1 MIAAYQQWAEGYGVV
16 RHCSDSARRVH
27 ELVSS
32 LEEQGRSEVPDMLA
46 AADRLCNMG
55 LWLTLHMI
63 YARRVNLDGRPP
75 GPEDFK
81 SVPAAYAEEAL
92 AMVPVYVGYLLA
104 NALSGKTRGWLSG
117 VAHCGAAIDAIKVL
131 TRNLDEEQLLRY
143 PLTEAGLTQL
153 CCDYSS
159 FAVAPDGRPVAS
171 AGSRLSALTAGNASP
186 GGCPGNADLQ
196 YVHMPLPGQELVA
209 LLSTSAFQS
218 QTSAD
223 WAPQWWRG
231 EDSGLVLPIMLTGR
245 NQAEAARYE
254 EQLSRNGFSPR
265 NVDAHDPAAIA
276 WAIITMAADLQEEH
290 RLVVTGVCGYPVRMP
305 CALASSTDDPG
316 VPPTGN
322 PALDSAVREQLT
334 NELKRLYVAP
344 DLLQL
349 CAGVLMSHKKDQR
362 QPAKDHWLG
371 RLRVDLPM
379 LPMPETLPLN
389 SDFSAMEAID
399 DWFSVLVQNNPFH
412 RFRVADPGGLRNN
425 RLTRT
430 TDILKHRVTRPDETA
445 AESLNGG
452 IITASNEEAVVA
464 AALANKQG
472 VNLVICNEAPAIKM
486 LCPMRQEIMFSRQ
499 LRESGREAVWLS
511 VPVVV
516 TSHTWEN
523 GLDGGGGQHCALP
536 TAWLEEMSD
545 VAPVLFPCDAATTVT
560 TLERLYGQRGSVAVV
575 VVPRLPLPV
584 VTDEN
589 QAWLGADEGL
599 LVLSHDDDASLQLI
613 AVGAYQLQSVQRA
626 AQRLRAN
633 GVACSVVALIEP
645 GRFRMPRDAHEAA
658 YVHSAEKISALIPEV
673 ATRIIVT
680 HTCAEIMTGV
690 LRPLDRGAA
699 NTRFL
704 GYRNHGGALDV
715 FGMQYANQQTWAHIV
730 KAGHDMLVAGNDPA
744 FLSDTEY
751 QAVTGRGD
759 PDVLR

>member
-32 LEEQGRSEVPDMLA
+32 LEAQGRSDVPDMLA

-63 YARRVNLDGRPP
+63 YARRVNLDGRPL

-81 SVPAAYAEEAL
+81 RVPAAYAEEAL

-117 VAHCGAAIDAIKVL
+117 VAHCGAAIDAINVL
-131 TRNLDEEQLLRY
+131 TRNLDDEQLQRY

-159 FAVAPDGRPVAS
+159 FEVAPDGRPAAPV
-171 AGSRLSALTAGNASP
+171 GSRLSAMTAGNASP

-245 NQAEAARYE
+245 NTADAARYE
-254 EQLSRNGFSPR
+254 EQLDLTGFR
-265 NVDAHDPAAIA
+265 AIRVDARDPASIA

-290 RLVVTGVCGYPVRMP
+290 RRVVTGECRYPVRMP
-305 CALASSTDDPG
+305 CALATSGGGADLPH
-316 VPPTGN
+316 VGN
-322 PALDSAVREQLT
+322 PALDSGMRQQLT
-334 NELKRLYVAP
+334 AELKRLFVAP
-344 DLLQL
+344 DLLQQ
-349 CAGVLMSHKKDQR
+349 CVGVLMSHEKDQR
-362 QPAKDHWLG
+362 QPAKDHWLR
-371 RLRVDLPM
+371 RLRVEFPVLP
-379 LPMPETLPLN
+379 LPENLPLN
-389 SDFSAMEAID
+389 SDYSAMDAID

-425 RLTRT
+425 RLNLT
-430 TDILKHRVTRPDETA
+430 TDILKHRVTQPDETA

-472 VNLVICNEAPAIKM
+472 VNLVVCNEAPAIKM

-499 LRESGREAVWLS
+499 LRQFGSEAAWLS

-523 GLDGGGGQHCALP
+523 GLDGGGGQHCALA

-560 TLERLYGQRGSVAVV
+560 ALERLYGQRGGVAVV
-575 VVPRLPLPV
+575 VVPRLALPV
-584 VTDEN
+584 VTNDQ
-589 QAWLGADEGL
+589 QAWLGADEGVV
-599 LVLSHDDDASLQLI
+599 VLSHDADARLQLL

-626 AQRLRAN
+626 AQHLRAN

-645 GRFRMPRDAHEAA
+645 GRFRIPRDSHEAE
-658 YVHSAEKISALIPEV
+658 YVHSAEKISQLIPEV
-673 ATRIIVT
+673 ESRIIVT

-699 NTRFL
+699 KTRFL

-730 KAGHDMLVAGNDPA
+730 KASHDMLVPGDSSA
-744 FLSDTEY
+744 FLSDAEY
-751 QAVTGRGD
+751 LAVTGRGD